1 MAKFNEYDYGST
13 DFAQSNDFNSL
24 ENEKRAWRIKI
35 ETKIEDAEKSI
46 KDNTNKAKNEI
57 NSTVNTSTKT
67 ITNKLDA
74 ISSTANTNQSYLV
87 KIMHNLKIKYIKRK
101 KKKTRSLL
109 TKQPRYFFKK
119 KRFYNANES

>member
-57 NSTVNTSTKT
+57 NSTVNTSTNT

-87 KIMHNLKIKYIKRK
+87 RIMNNLKINFI
-101 KKKTRSLL
+101 
-109 TKQPRYFFKK
+109 
-119 KRFYNANES
+119 

>member
-35 ETKIEDAEKSI
+35 ETKIDDSEKSI

-87 KIMHNLKIKYIKRK
+87 KIMHNLKINFI
-101 KKKTRSLL
+101 
-109 TKQPRYFFKK
+109 
-119 KRFYNANES
+119 

>member
-35 ETKIEDAEKSI
+35 ETKIDDAEKSI

-87 KIMHNLKIKYIKRK
+87 KIMNNLKIKFI
-101 KKKTRSLL
+101 
-109 TKQPRYFFKK
+109 
-119 KRFYNANES
+119 

>member
-1 MAKFNEYDYGST
+1 MAKFNEYDYVST

-87 KIMHNLKIKYIKRK
+87 KIMNNLKINFI
-101 KKKTRSLL
+101 
-109 TKQPRYFFKK
+109 
-119 KRFYNANES
+119 

>member
-24 ENEKRAWRIKI
+24 ENEKRAWRVKI
-35 ETKIEDAEKSI
+35 ETKIDDAEKSI

-87 KIMHNLKIKYIKRK
+87 KIMHNLKINFI
-101 KKKTRSLL
+101 
-109 TKQPRYFFKK
+109 
-119 KRFYNANES
+119 

>member
-35 ETKIEDAEKSI
+35 ETKIDDAEKSI

-87 KIMHNLKIKYIKRK
+87 KIMNNLKINFI
-101 KKKTRSLL
+101 
-109 TKQPRYFFKK
+109 
-119 KRFYNANES
+119 

>member
-87 KIMHNLKIKYIKRK
+87 NIMNNLKINFI
-101 KKKTRSLL
+101 
-109 TKQPRYFFKK
+109 
-119 KRFYNANES
+119 

>member
-1 MAKFNEYDYGST
+1 MTKFNEYDYGST

-87 KIMHNLKIKYIKRK
+87 KIMNNLKIN
-101 KKKTRSLL
+101 
-109 TKQPRYFFKK
+109 FM
-119 KRFYNANES
+119 

>member
-1 MAKFNEYDYGST
+1 MTKFNEYDYGST

-24 ENEKRAWRIKI
+24 ENEKRAWRVKI
-35 ETKIEDAEKSI
+35 ENKIDDAEKSI

-74 ISSTANTNQSYLV
+74 ISSTANTNQNYLV
-87 KIMHNLKIKYIKRK
+87 KIMNNLKINFI
-101 KKKTRSLL
+101 
-109 TKQPRYFFKK
+109 
-119 KRFYNANES
+119 

>member
-35 ETKIEDAEKSI
+35 ETKIDDAEKSI

-87 KIMHNLKIKYIKRK
+87 KIMNNLKIHFI
-101 KKKTRSLL
+101 
-109 TKQPRYFFKK
+109 
-119 KRFYNANES
+119 

>member
-87 KIMHNLKIKYIKRK
+87 KIMHNLKIN
-101 KKKTRSLL
+101 
-109 TKQPRYFFKK
+109 FM
-119 KRFYNANES
+119 

>member
-87 KIMHNLKIKYIKRK
+87 RILNNLKINFI
-101 KKKTRSLL
+101 
-109 TKQPRYFFKK
+109 
-119 KRFYNANES
+119 

>member
-35 ETKIEDAEKSI
+35 ETKIDDAEKSI

-87 KIMHNLKIKYIKRK
+87 RIMNKLNKKYIKK
-101 KKKTRSLL
+101 N
-109 TKQPRYFFKK
+109 K
-119 KRFYNANES
+119 KRSRFS